1 MIILNSMDNTDIFQK
16 IQILEAKID
25 QQSEIIAKV
34 YKAQKIGLYTRYA
47 YWGIFIMISLGAAY
61 FISPFFNSVKSL
73 YSGNADILQI
83 LDGVS
88 TPQD

>member
-1 MIILNSMDNTDIFQK
+1 MDNTDIFQK

-47 YWGIFIMISLGAAY
+47 YWGFFILLSMGAAY
-61 FISPFFNSVKSL
+61 FISPFMNTLKDV
-73 YSGNADILQI
+73 YTGNGNILNV
-83 LDGVS
+83 LDGIT